1 MRLPACPQAGVVK
14 KSSDCL
20 YNFEVIDSTL
30 VEMRAIMKLCLLSLV
45 FLFCLQDAFAKIV
58 RIEITGTE
66 VYDGARKFGDAGEYI
81 RISGWAYGEVDPNN
95 SLNSIIQD
103 IQLAPRNAGGM
114 VEYTTQF
121 VLLRPVNMSK
131 CNGILFLSL
140 PNRGNVFPPDT
151 ALLKRGYI
159 YLWSAWQGDVL
170 PGNNRVLM
178 EVPVAKD
185 STKEITGRIRTEFE
199 VTDITKTLNLSSGYF
214 SGMTHHSYET
224 VSLDNSTATLTKRV
238 HEEDQRQPVPNSDW
252 AFADCSLKEFP
263 GFADREK
270 ISLKGGFDPNYIY
283 ELIYTGK
290 NPLVMGLGF
299 AAIRD
304 VASFFKYQLGDERGH
319 QNPLVVHGNT
329 TTPVKAAIVQGVS
342 QCGNFTRIFL
352 QLGFNED
359 ENKKIVFEG
368 VNDHIGT
375 RRVSLN
381 IRFGRPGGGG
391 MQREDHLFP
400 SNEPPFTWDVTLDPI
415 SGVKGGILEK
425 CLETNTCPKIIQTLS
440 SSEYWQLRAS
450 LRTTDTYSKKDI
462 PISSNVR
469 IYLFNSTQ
477 HGPFKTNDKV
487 SGFTTND
494 NNYLPNLRALLIAL
508 ENWVLNDKQPPA
520 SDYPRIDNNT
530 LVRPDKKS
538 VGWTDIPGVP
548 YSGEVNDGAL
558 LDYGPDFNYKY
569 ISGVLREP
577 PAEIKDKFYHVLVP
591 KVDKDDNELGGI
603 RNTTVMAPLG
613 TYTGWSLRKKGYGEG
628 DLNGLNGMFIPFKK
642 TKAERTAANDPR
654 LSLEERYQTHEGY
667 VNAVKKAADEL
678 VRKGFLLA
686 EDAANIVGAAEASD
700 VLK

>member
-1 MRLPACPQAGVVK
+1 MQ
-14 KSSDCL
+14 
-20 YNFEVIDSTL
+20 VIAKTF
-30 VEMRAIMKLCLLSLV
+30 LSLFIFSFV
-45 FLFCLQDAFAKIV
+45 FKFSFARIT
-58 RIEITGTE
+58 RIEVTSTE

-81 RISGWAYGEVDPNN
+81 KISGWVYGEVDPHN

-103 IQLAPRNAGGM
+103 IQLAPRNANGR
-114 VEYTTQF
+114 VEYVSQF

-131 CNGILFLSL
+131 CNGVLFLSL

-159 YLWSAWQGDVL
+159 YLWTAWQGDVL
-170 PGNNRVLM
+170 PGNSRIIM
-178 EVPVAKD
+178 DVPVAKD
-185 STKEITGRIRTEFE
+185 SSKEITGKIRSEFE
-199 VTDITKTLNLSSGYF
+199 VGDVTKTLNLSSGYF
-214 SGMTHHSYET
+214 SGLTHHSYET
-224 VSLDNSTATLTKRV
+224 ISLDNSDATLTRRV
-238 HEEDQRQPVPNSDW
+238 LESDERQLIPKTDW

-263 GFADREK
+263 GYADKGK

-304 VASFFKYQLGDERGH
+304 VASFFKHELWDDRGH
-319 QNPLVVHGNT
+319 SNPLVVLGST
-329 TTPVKAAIVQGVS
+329 TTPIKAAIMQGVS
-342 QCGNFTRIFL
+342 QCGNFTRTFL

-375 RRVSLN
+375 RRISLN
-381 IRFGRPGGGG
+381 IRFGRPGGSGL
-391 MQREDHLFP
+391 QREDHLFP
-400 SNEPPFTWDVTLDPI
+400 SNEPPFTWDATLEPI

-425 CLETNTCPKIIQTLS
+425 CVQTNTCPKIIQTFS

-450 LRTTDTYSKKDI
+450 LRTTDPYSKKDI
-462 PISSNVR
+462 PIPPNVR

-477 HGPFKTNDKV
+477 HAPFKMNDKV

-494 NNYLPNLRALLIAL
+494 NSYVPNLRALVIAL
-508 ENWVLNDKQPPA
+508 ENWVLNGKQPPA
-520 SDYPRIDNNT
+520 SVYPRIDNNT

-538 VGWTDIPGVP
+538 IGWTDIPGVN
-548 YSGEVNDGAL
+548 YNEKVNEGAL
-558 LDYGPDFNYKY
+558 IDYGHGFDMKY
-569 ISGVLREP
+569 VSGVLREP
-577 PAEIKDKFYHVLVP
+577 PVVMKDKFYHVLVP

-613 TYTGWSLRKKGYGEG
+613 TYTGWSLRQKGYGEG
-628 DLNGLNGMFIPFKK
+628 DLNALNGMFIPFKK
-642 TKAERTAANDPR
+642 TKQERLAASDPR
-654 LSLEERYQTHEGY
+654 LSLEERYQSHQGY
-667 VNAVKKAADEL
+667 VDAVKKAADDL
-678 VRKGFLLA
+678 VGKGFLLS
-686 EDAANIVGAAEASD
+686 EDAAQIVATAEKSD